1 MEVGGGR
8 AGEGGQESWSVGSTG
23 GTDTGVASRAVVGGA
38 AVLGTDEPEGLGREN
53 REQRR
58 PVADQI
64 TFKQSKE
71 LKCLNLGKPA

>member
-1 MEVGGGR
+1 MVCGLHRGHGHW
-8 AGEGGQESWSVGSTG
+8 GW
-23 GTDTGVASRAVVGGA
+23 RAVAGA

-53 REQRR
+53 RERRR
-58 PVADQI
+58 PVADQM